1 MLNEYQFQLV
11 ESFVKLD
18 VNFIVIGGM
27 ALKFH
32 TGEPTQDLDLWVP
45 VNGSN
50 KDRLTDALREW
61 LQRYPSH
68 GPPLGLDF
76 KKLQEFTQVYFQ
88 VHFPVADVYFLD
100 ADNNLQPI
108 SPDDGI
114 DILTGIECCLEFD
127 VALDRSSDWIYK
139 GVKLRVLA
147 LEDVER
153 LRSYKSSD

>member
-32 TGEPTQDLDLWVP
+32 TGKPTQDKPTQDLDLWVP

-68 GPPLGLDF
+68 GPLLELDF

-114 DILTGIECCLEFD
+114 DILTGFEVL
-127 VALDRSSDWIYK
+127 S
-139 GVKLRVLA
+139 GV
-147 LEDVER
+147 
-153 LRSYKSSD
+153 

>member
-61 LQRYPSH
+61 LQTISISRPAFGIRFQEASRIYASLFPSS
-68 GPPLGLDF
+68 
-76 KKLQEFTQVYFQ
+76 
-88 VHFPVADVYFLD
+88 FPC
-100 ADNNLQPI
+100 
-108 SPDDGI
+108 S
-114 DILTGIECCLEFD
+114 
-127 VALDRSSDWIYK
+127 
-139 GVKLRVLA
+139 
-147 LEDVER
+147 
-153 LRSYKSSD
+153 